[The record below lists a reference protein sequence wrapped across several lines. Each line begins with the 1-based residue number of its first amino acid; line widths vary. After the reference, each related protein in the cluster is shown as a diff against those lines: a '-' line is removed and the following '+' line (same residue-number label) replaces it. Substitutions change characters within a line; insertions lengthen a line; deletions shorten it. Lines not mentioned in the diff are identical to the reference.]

1 MKKFIIWLFV
11 SMLFYNVWYW
21 AYCDQSFPVK
31 KVRYL
36 STQDFYDDIHNNT
49 WYTIKIKDFWWNFFE
64 RLDFWEFRDN
74 QWNIINKFISHY
86 DTEIIRKKW
95 ILENWFRVT
104 KWHSNR
110 YNL

>member
-74 QWNIINKFISHY
+74 QWNIINKFIFLNN
-86 DTEIIRKKW
+86 IIHIFK
-95 ILENWFRVT
+95 T
-104 KWHSNR
+104 
-110 YNL
+110 